1 MSLRGRAAGHETP
14 FFFSFWDFG
23 NLWGTPN
30 TFIFF
35 WPLPRASAVAFSSIP
50 IVLGFCFSFAAL
62 KLLGISFS
70 HHEPS
75 GFVVMPTSRSL

>member
-1 MSLRGRAAGHETP
+1 MKRVL
-14 FFFSFWDFG
+14 FFSFWTLESLGDTKH
-23 NLWGTPN
+23 LH
-30 TFIFF
+30 FF

-50 IVLGFCFSFAAL
+50 IVLGFVFSFAAL